1 MSMDAGGL
9 VQMTYN
15 NNNYPG
21 NTPSFGSRGKGSHLR
36 NISVPVSQNNLSAP
50 SVEKQPVTTPRT
62 ARSALLAGLRTAP
75 KTPVSAAM
83 PTPQVN
89 ENSLESSKYA
99 SSSSSAASTVGS
111 FSARAAARNSGNNQN
126 QNQNVNRYQGP
137 QNTPRSANTGYQQMS
152 SNQGYSNGEMMETM
166 DEDEADM
173 YQQLLATNYI
183 LTQQQAQLQ
192 QQLASFAA
200 SSVAARQAQILQQQI
215 QQLQLQS
222 TGQAGF
228 ANPPLSPGGM
238 NMYMQQQMSQNN
250 ANMVAGGGYYP
261 LYNNAVQSQYGYY
274 VQQQQQQQQVNATQ
288 YQQIQ
293 QQVQQQV
300 QQQQQQQAPVAQPES
315 PPLCAQLQRPTSSV
329 NNTLPLRSARSRSP
343 PKLNL
348 QQQQQQ
354 PTSTTPPAGFK
365 RGHRKAS
372 SLSTCININN
382 LEIDPAPKTSL
393 PRLSMLPSTPLTA
406 TFAPGHASGSHPI
419 RQPRGP
425 PSIEELKA
433 KPTST
438 VEGSK
443 NFATRQ
449 RRRAVSRLVTSS
461 LERRSARSASG
472 TMTPVSENEGFAFDN
487 ESVASSLSGRQSNES
502 LRGGSGSPQ
511 EYSASSVSGD
521 ESGSVSGKESAGK
534 LKAPRLVFSADKRR
548 SAMF

>member
-89 ENSLESSKYA
+89 ENSLENSKYA

-126 QNQNVNRYQGP
+126 QNVNRYQGP
-137 QNTPRSANTGYQQMS
+137 QNTPRSANTGYQQMA

-166 DEDEADM
+166 DEAEAEM

-250 ANMVAGGGYYP
+250 ANMVAGGGGYYP
-261 LYNNAVQSQYGYY
+261 LYNNNAVQSQYGYY
-274 VQQQQQQQQVNATQ
+274 VQQQQQQQQQQVNAAQ
-288 YQQIQ
+288 Y
-293 QQVQQQV
+293 QQVQQQA
-300 QQQQQQQAPVAQPES
+300 QQQVQQQQQAPVAQPES
-315 PPLCAQLQRPTSSV
+315 PPLYAQQQQQQTSSV

-348 QQQQQQ
+348 QQQ

-521 ESGSVSGKESAGK
+521 ESGSVSGKESAGR